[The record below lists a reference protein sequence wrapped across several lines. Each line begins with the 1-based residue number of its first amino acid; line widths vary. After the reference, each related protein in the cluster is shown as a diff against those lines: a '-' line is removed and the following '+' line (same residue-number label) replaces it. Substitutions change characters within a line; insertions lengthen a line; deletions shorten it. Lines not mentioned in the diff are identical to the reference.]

1 MTVLE
6 REMKLRVPG
15 HFDASGLPGTF
26 GNLVIT
32 DPVVVTL
39 EAVYYDTEDLRLLAG
54 GMSLRYRDGWM
65 VKLAQ
70 PPDRPDLMQRLEVPI
85 DGQDGEIPTQAYDL
99 TRPALR
105 GASPEPVARLS
116 TKRSVFEVREA
127 NGAMQAEIFFD
138 RVSATRSDGGT
149 SAFHELE
156 VELAESAPDSL
167 LQPLR
172 DRLDGLGVC
181 EVVAVPKLARALGLD
196 SVPDP
201 PVPVPQLSDRATASE
216 VVALSLALS
225 ARRFL
230 DHIPAVILDED
241 PEGVHQAR
249 VATRRLRSD
258 LRTFRRFV
266 ERSRADGL
274 RAGLRTVTRLLG
286 AVRDLDVLQIRLL
299 SVLDQIQ
306 EPERRAADEIL
317 SALTMERDEA
327 LSLVV
332 EGFRRESFVLL
343 LDELVEFCARPE
355 LTEAAAAPADLTLLK
370 MARKPWKKVKEM
382 VAGLPDQPSPEQL
395 HRLRILVKRARYA
408 AEAVSPVGGEEA
420 EEFAVQLSE
429 LQDVLGEHQDAV
441 VAGDW
446 LRGREGAQSL
456 AAGELIGLEVA
467 RATAA
472 GEGWREIWEVAAKP
486 ELAEW
491 MTRAA
496 D

>member
-1 MTVLE
+1 MTILE
-6 REMKLRVPG
+6 REMKFRVPRG
-15 HFDASGLPGTF
+15 FDASGLSGPLGE
-26 GNLVIT
+26 LVIS
-32 DPVVVTL
+32 DPVSVTL
-39 EAVYYDTEDLRLLAG
+39 EAVYYDSEDLRLLAG

-70 PPDRPDLMQRLEVPI
+70 PPDRPDLIQRLEVSI
-85 DGQDGEIPTQAYDL
+85 DGEEGEIPTQAYDL
-99 TRPALR
+99 IRPALR
-105 GASPEPVARLS
+105 RASPGPVARLS
-116 TKRSVFEVREA
+116 TERRVFEVR
-127 NGAMQAEIFFD
+127 GADGAVQAEILID
-138 RVSATRSDGGT
+138 RVSATRADGGA
-149 SAFHELE
+149 SVFQEIE
-156 VELAESAPDSL
+156 VELAGSAPPSV
-167 LQPLR
+167 LQPLL
-172 DRLDGLGVC
+172 DRLDGLGVV
-181 EVVAVPKLARALGLD
+181 EIVTVPKLARALGLH

-201 PVPVPQLSDRATASE
+201 PVPISPLSEGATAGE

-230 DHIPAVILDED
+230 DHVPAVILDED

-274 RAGLRTVTRLLG
+274 RDELRTVTRLLG
-286 AVRDLDVLQIRLL
+286 AVRDLDVLQMRLF
-299 SVLDQIQ
+299 SVLDQIPQ
-306 EPERRAADEIL
+306 PERRAADAIL
-317 SALTMERDEA
+317 STLTMERDDA

-332 EGFRRESFVLL
+332 EGFRKESFVLL

-355 LTEAAAAPADLTLLK
+355 LTEAAGHPADLTLLK
-370 MARKPWKKVKEM
+370 MARKPWKKVKDM

-408 AEAVSPVGGEEA
+408 AEALSPVGGEEA
-420 EEFAVQLSE
+420 EEFAMQLSE

-441 VAGDW
+441 VAGAW
-446 LRGREGAQSL
+446 LRRREVSQSL

-472 GEGWREIWEVAAKP
+472 AEGWREIWEAVARP
-486 ELAEW
+486 ELTDW
-491 MTRAA
+491 MTRTAG
-496 D
+496 